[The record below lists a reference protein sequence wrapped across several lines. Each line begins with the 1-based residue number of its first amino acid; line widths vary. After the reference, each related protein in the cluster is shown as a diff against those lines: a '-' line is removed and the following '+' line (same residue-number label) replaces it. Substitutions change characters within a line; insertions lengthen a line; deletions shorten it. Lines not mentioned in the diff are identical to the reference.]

1 MGSLDEKV
9 AADSLLE
16 AALTSGLTHFESV
29 NAIKAGIK
37 YGKNLVH

>member
-1 MGSLDEKV
+1 MGSLDENMS
-9 AADSLLE
+9 ADSLLQ
-16 AALTSGLTHFESV
+16 AALASGLTQFESV

>member
-1 MGSLDEKV
+1 MGSLDERE
-9 AADSLLE
+9 ASQSLLE
-16 AALTSGLTHFESV
+16 AAIASGLTQFESV

>member
-1 MGSLDEKV
+1 MGTLDERV
-9 AADSLLE
+9 ATDSLLE
-16 AALTSGLTHFESV
+16 AAITSGLTHFESV

>member
-1 MGSLDEKV
+1 MGSLNEKM
-9 AADSLLE
+9 ASESLLE
-16 AALTSGLTHFESV
+16 AAIFSGLAQFESI